1 MPSLFH
7 DTGLVYAEHYAE
19 TMNREV
25 LPSLRRRCRFLTV
38 SGAGRKPLAAF
49 RYDADQPRGTVVV
62 LHGFTECAEKY
73 SELIFSLLRGGFSV
87 LAYDQRGHGASWR
100 DERIADI
107 SLTHVGRFQEYVD
120 DLDAVCAQALSGMPK
135 PWLLFG
141 HSMGGAVACAFLE
154 DRPGLFEKAALCA
167 PMIAPQRGGMPLWA
181 GKAMCLAAG
190 LLGQSR
196 KRIPMSRPWSGPED
210 FASSC
215 ATGKERF
222 DWFDALRVSTE
233 RYHNNGPTFSWTLE
247 AFRVTGRL
255 LAPGAPEKV
264 RVPVRIYTA
273 EDDNQVLPE
282 FQEQLAARLPE
293 GRRALVPGS
302 KHEIYRSPD
311 AVLFPWWQEILGF
324 YAGKA

>member
-100 DERIADI
+100 DERISDI
-107 SLTHVGRFQEYVD
+107 SLTHVNRFENYVE
-120 DLDAVCAQALSGMPK
+120 DLQAVCEQILSDMPK
-135 PWLLFG
+135 PWTVFA

-154 DRPGLFEKAALCA
+154 DHPGIFEKAVLSA
-167 PMIAPQRGGMPLWA
+167 PMIAPQRGGVPL
-181 GKAMCLAAG
+181 AMGEIMCVGAK
-190 LLGQSR
+190 LLGQTR
-196 KRIPMSRPWSGPED
+196 KRIPMSRPWAGPED
-210 FASSC
+210 FATSC
-215 ATGKERF
+215 ATGRERF
-222 DWFDALRVSTE
+222 DWYDRMRVETE
-233 RYHNNGPTFSWTLE
+233 KYRNNGPTFGWTLE
-247 AFRVTGRL
+247 AFRVTKRL
-255 LAPGAPEKV
+255 LAAGVPE
-264 RVPVRIYTA
+264 RVKIPVRIYTA
-273 EDDNQVLPE
+273 EDDNQVIPE
-282 FQEQLAARLPE
+282 EQEKLAARLPLGE
-293 GRRALVPGS
+293 RRVVPGS

-311 AVLFPWWQEILGF
+311 AVLFPWWTEVLDFLRG
-324 YAGKA
+324 